1 MLEPVAGTT
10 TKLQWLGEECKWL
23 SSPRRLWMR
32 EMQVVLTIGF
42 SLVKTFDNG
51 ANCLGMTM
59 CTLKSPMLTLN
70 VDIATC

>member
-1 MLEPVAGTT
+1 MG
-10 TKLQWLGEECKWL
+10 
-23 SSPRRLWMR
+23 

-42 SLVKTFDNG
+42 SRVKTFDNG

-59 CTLKSPMLTLN
+59 YTLKSPMLTLN

>member
-1 MLEPVAGTT
+1 MG
-10 TKLQWLGEECKWL
+10 
-23 SSPRRLWMR
+23 

-42 SLVKTFDNG
+42 SQLFDNG

-59 CTLKSPMLTLN
+59 YTLKSPMLTLN